1 MVPQLP
7 DPARSMTTQNL
18 LCEFRRLFPLGLFLA
33 SAPSGAA
40 LHCCLRVDCIQHLPS
55 CLPRVLILRQQNAL
69 SHHLGT
75 RGHGVCLPCYGG
87 RGGLD
92 HLPSASGSNRNSIVE
107 DGDGEAEEEE
117 AFDGFGAAE
126 EADADTEFNDTMTAI
141 ASATTASKSPSA
153 GGAASTSHFVPTSPY
168 RPVSRM
174 SMVDALGGGSNLS
187 LQVPVKPPT
196 CTLQFDPTA
205 TVFLLFVLFFSPF
218 VLGGG
223 GKFVILF

>member
-1 MVPQLP
+1 M
-7 DPARSMTTQNL
+7 STT
-18 LCEFRRLFPLGLFLA
+18 
-33 SAPSGAA
+33 
-40 LHCCLRVDCIQHLPS
+40 RVDIEATKHALTS
-55 CLPRVLILRQQNAL
+55 PRHTRAWRMHMLLR
-69 SHHLGT
+69 
-75 RGHGVCLPCYGG
+75 C

-92 HLPSASGSNRNSIVE
+92 HLPSASGSKRNSIVE

-126 EADADTEFNDTMTAI
+126 EADADTEFNDTVTAI

-187 LQVPVKPPT
+187 LQVLVKTST
-196 CTLQFDPTA
+196 CTLH
-205 TVFLLFVLFFSPF
+205 LFFF
-218 VLGGG
+218 VWFFFEQRDNCSEIRMRKACLSCNTVMCG
-223 GKFVILF
+223 